1 MGAFFVR
8 RIFQMIIVVLVSA
21 MASYALLNLAPGG
34 PLAGLRQQQQ
44 GNQFRITEEDVA
56 RIRAY
61 FELDLFLPYRFM
73 RWLIGEPR
81 GPLTVGGQE
90 YFSDMVVGCRKPVE
104 TEVLNEATGA
114 YETVVTGCKELVHM
128 KDLVG
133 RRTSRGILLGY
144 FGLSWRILRDRPVS
158 ELLLS
163 RLPKTIQLIGFSTL
177 LSLLIAIP
185 LGIYSAVRQYSRFD
199 YIFTTLAFMGSAM
212 PVFFFGLLMIIVF
225 SLVPKEAGLPYV
237 PAGLSESVRD
247 YTIPLIGAVEAGSFK
262 DRTLHLILPTAVLT
276 FLNISLYSRFIRAS
290 MLEVMRQDYV
300 RTARAK
306 GLNERLVV
314 MKHALRNALIPFI
327 TVVVF
332 TIPGLFAGAI
342 ITESIFAW
350 PGMGRLYLLALG
362 DFDYPVA
369 MAIFFILA
377 VLTVVA
383 TLLRD
388 FLYTLA
394 DPRIRLS

>member
-8 RIFQMIIVVLVSA
+8 RIFQMIIVVLISA

-44 GNQFRITEEDVA
+44 NAQFRITEEDIA

-61 FELDLFLPYRFM
+61 FELDLFLPYRFT

-81 GPLTVGGQE
+81 GPLTIGGKE

-104 TEVLNEATGA
+104 TDFLNETTGE
-114 YETVVTGCKELVHM
+114 YESRVTGCNETVYA

-133 RRTSRGILLGY
+133 RRTSRGILFGD

-158 ELLLS
+158 DLLLS
-163 RLPKTIQLIGFSTL
+163 RLPKTIQLIGLSTL
-177 LSLLIAIP
+177 LSLLIGIP
-185 LGIYSAVRQYSRFD
+185 LGVYSAIRQYSKFD

-212 PVFFFGLLMIIVF
+212 PTFFFGLLMIMLF
-225 SLVPKEAGLPYV
+225 SLIPKEAGWPYV
-237 PAGLSESVRD
+237 PSGLSESVRD
-247 YTIPLIGAVEAGSFK
+247 YTVPLIGAVEAGSFK
-262 DRTLHLILPTAVLT
+262 DRILHLLLPTAVLT
-276 FLNISLYSRFIRAS
+276 IFNIAFYSRFVRAS

-306 GLNERLVV
+306 GLGENIVIL
-314 MKHALRNALIPFI
+314 KHALRNALIPFI
-327 TVVVF
+327 TIVVF
-332 TIPGLFAGAI
+332 TLPGLFSGAI

-362 DFDYPVA
+362 DYDYPVA

-377 VLTVVA
+377 VLTVIA
-383 TLLRD
+383 TLMRD
-388 FLYTLA
+388 FLYTIA

>member
-1 MGAFFVR
+1 MGAFFIR
-8 RIFQMIIVVLVSA
+8 RIIQMVLVVLISA
-21 MASYALLNLAPGG
+21 VASYALLNLAPGG
-34 PLAGLRQQQQ
+34 PLAGLRQTQQNARFQ
-44 GNQFRITEEDVA
+44 ITEEDIA

-61 FELDLFLPYRFM
+61 FELDLFLPYRFT
-73 RWLIGEPR
+73 RWLIGVPR
-81 GPLTVGGQE
+81 GPVMIGGRE
-90 YFSDMVVGCRKPVE
+90 YFSDVVVGCRKPVE
-104 TEVLNEATGA
+104 TDVLNEATGE
-114 YETVVTGCKELVHM
+114 YELVVTGCNESVQM

-133 RRTSRGILLGY
+133 RRTSRGILLGD

-158 ELLLS
+158 DLLLS
-163 RLPKTIQLIGFSTL
+163 RLPKTIQLLGLSTV

-185 LGIYSAVRQYSRFD
+185 LGVYSAVRQYSRFD

-212 PVFFFGLLMIIVF
+212 PVFFFGLLMIILF
-225 SLVPKEAGLPYV
+225 SLLPKEAGFPYV

-247 YTIPLIGAVEAGSFK
+247 YTIPLIGAVDAGSFK
-262 DRTLHLILPTAVLT
+262 DRTLHIILPAAVLT
-276 FLNISLYSRFIRAS
+276 LLNISFYSRFIRAS

-306 GLNERLVV
+306 GLNERLVI

-327 TVVVF
+327 TIVVF
-332 TIPGLFAGAI
+332 TLPGLFSGAI

-369 MAIFFILA
+369 MAIFFIIA
-377 VLTVVA
+377 VLTVIA
-383 TLLRD
+383 TLMRD